1 MKKSNVINHLMLLTV
16 LGFLLPHVTLAAQK
30 SPTCALTA
38 TIEGNELKLKNKS
51 TLLLHKGIELK
62 IAWTSQNTR
71 SAYDNRSDTIE
82 TSGYAT
88 STVTRNEVHK
98 YTFRNNQK
106 KVDCEFRVKTAS
118 GVITTTRLD
127 RISIKSV
134 IEGTFKSQRRVL
146 IELQKVGSTNVV
158 YKSAYKTVRGNRWS
172 IKLPS
177 KLTDGDYIVT
187 LRGDSKAAYNIL
199 ATSSLQIGDPM
210 ITTTSQP
217 SSLVVQVVPLLL
229 GGTARAGVTVPIIYL
244 QLINIGSAT
253 ATLSGFTLR
262 QNGNATTNS
271 IVGLSV
277 ADDTGLYK
285 NSVGTLAQ
293 PIVFVNNEATVPIL
307 ANIAPKET
315 RLYTLKASTLP
326 GNYLNV
332 GKQLKLDV
340 IGVAPAP
347 LVRATF
353 PIIGTTWTVGL

>member
-1 MKKSNVINHLMLLTV
+1 M
-16 LGFLLPHVTLAAQK
+16 
-30 SPTCALTA
+30 
-38 TIEGNELKLKNKS
+38 
-51 TLLLHKGIELK
+51 
-62 IAWTSQNTR
+62 
-71 SAYDNRSDTIE
+71 
-82 TSGYAT
+82 
-88 STVTRNEVHK
+88 
-98 YTFRNNQK
+98 
-106 KVDCEFRVKTAS
+106 
-118 GVITTTRLD
+118 
-127 RISIKSV
+127 
-134 IEGTFKSQRRVL
+134 L

-332 GKQLKLDV
+332 GKQLKLCLLYTSPSPRD
-340 IGVAPAP
+340 
-347 LVRATF
+347 
-353 PIIGTTWTVGL
+353 